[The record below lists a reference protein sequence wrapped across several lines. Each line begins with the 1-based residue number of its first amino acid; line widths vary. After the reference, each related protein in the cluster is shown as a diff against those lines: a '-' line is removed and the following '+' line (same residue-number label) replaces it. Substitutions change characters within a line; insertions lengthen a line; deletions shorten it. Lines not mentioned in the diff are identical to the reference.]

1 MKKLISRPLSLSLF
15 SLLVFVTSHDLISVF
30 YHGANH

>member
-1 MKKLISRPLSLSLF
+1 MKKLISQPLSLSLF
-15 SLLVFVTSHDLISVF
+15 SLLVFVTGHDLISVF

>member
-1 MKKLISRPLSLSLF
+1 MKKLISQPLSLSLF